1 MEIELTTNRMTD
13 IIKILQREQEESNRI
28 YLYEENGCWYA
39 YERSAFYL
47 SQMLKGIAL
56 ERFIVQKDT
65 IWLVRAQIDFNHL
78 PHEQL
83 TSCSDEECIL
93 SYVPPTNHF
102 YDWISRFG

>member
-65 IWLVRAQIDFNHL
+65 IWLVRAQISSSARATDKLLGRRMYIELRTADQPFL
-78 PHEQL
+78 
-83 TSCSDEECIL
+83 
-93 SYVPPTNHF
+93 
-102 YDWISRFG
+102 